1 MTKIN
6 GILEP
11 SLYPTIIELPEHFIE
26 NVKQEELDFL
36 IKPNKACSEK
46 RSLVALIKTANYAF
60 KNRKWV
66 REMFKTLLQADDYY
80 LYFLVG
86 YEVEETQ
93 LFQNG
98 KPYWVVNKDAP
109 KISKQLQVC
118 C

>member
-46 RSLVALIKTANYAF
+46 RSLVALIKTANYAS

-66 REMFKTLLQADDYY
+66 REMFKTLLQADD
-80 LYFLVG
+80 
-86 YEVEETQ
+86 T
-93 LFQNG
+93 
-98 KPYWVVNKDAP
+98 
-109 KISKQLQVC
+109 ISISWLDTKLKKRNC
-118 C
+118 FKMASHIGL